1 MHILSTPEERK
12 TVPILRGHAY
22 FPKMTV
28 KIAKNVVHVTAFSTI
43 YFTNHSIRVNSRT
56 DTRADK
62 VLSGRAE
69 WSDQEVVPHLPVD
82 GRVR

>member
-1 MHILSTPEERK
+1 MHKMSSSEGRK
-12 TVPILRGHAY
+12 TMSILRGHAH
-22 FPKMTV
+22 FSKNDRQ
-28 KIAKNVVHVTAFSTI
+28 KCQNVVHVTAFSTI

-56 DTRADK
+56 DTRADN